1 MDEQQKPPTPQP
13 DPAHTPATGKG
24 EEKPREE
31 GKEPGRHD
39 TGTTGQ
45 ADRPAGTAT
54 GATSTSINPD
64 KETSQDPESPH
75 MPAP

>member
-13 DPAHTPATGKG
+13 EPSHHPGTAKG
-24 EEKPREE
+24 EEKPKEE

-45 ADRPAGTAT
+45 AQRPAGKTT
-54 GATSTSINPD
+54 G
-64 KETSQDPESPH
+64 ETSSGVNPKDPQDPESPH
-75 MPAP
+75 IPAP